1 MSVVKKAIRN
11 YILKR
16 DRFLCKSCLMKLKDD
31 SFATID
37 HIIPKQ
43 YGGSSDLSNLQ
54 LMCRRCNQVK
64 GMQTEYRIYG
74 KSKLDF

>member
-1 MSVVKKAIRN
+1 
-11 YILKR
+11 
-16 DRFLCKSCLMKLKDD
+16 MKLKDD